1 MKKILVI
8 LLVFFLSVQPV
19 NAKDTSFELTDERGM
34 KGETIT
40 VKLEINDNPSFGI
53 LGATLDY
60 DETKLEYKSSKIIGL
75 DNAFMKDYDN
85 NNGQVMMY
93 AFCIDRDSLMDD
105 TGNIFEVEFEV
116 ISEEVEQSKIKLE
129 ITDFAIDETETLNYT
144 TKDSTITINQEIETV
159 SSSESI
165 SLKDEI
171 ESETEEIVE
180 WKSSNS
186 DVAKVD
192 ENGNVT
198 FKKNGDVTI
207 TATSNDNIIFEK
219 NYKVNN
225 KGFNNTL
232 MTIGGIIIGVIIIAL
247 ATFYIIKRKKKN
259 GKKES

>member
-144 TKDSTITINQEIETV
+144 TKDSTITINRKTETV
-159 SSSESI
+159 SSSENI

-171 ESETEEIVE
+171 EGQDEEDIK
-180 WKSSNS
+180 WHSSNT
-186 DVAKVD
+186 DVATVD

-198 FKKNGDVTI
+198 FKNNGEVTI

-219 NYKVNN
+219 NYEVDN
-225 KGFNNTL
+225 KGSNNTL
-232 MTIGGIIIGVIIIAL
+232 IIGGILVGVIIIAL
-247 ATFYIIKRKKKN
+247 ITFYVIKRIKKN
-259 GKKES
+259 GKKEN

>member
-116 ISEEVEQSKIKLE
+116 ISEEVEKSKIKLE

-144 TKDSTITINQEIETV
+144 TKDSTITINRKTETV
-159 SSSESI
+159 SSSENI

-171 ESETEEIVE
+171 EGQDEEDIK
-180 WKSSNS
+180 WHSSNT
-186 DVAKVD
+186 DVATVD

-198 FKKNGDVTI
+198 FKNNGEVTI
-207 TATSNDNIIFEK
+207 TATSEDNIIFEK
-219 NYKVNN
+219 NYEVDN
-225 KGFNNTL
+225 KGSNNTL
-232 MTIGGIIIGVIIIAL
+232 IIGGILVGVIIIAL
-247 ATFYIIKRKKKN
+247 ITFYVIKRIKKN

>member
-116 ISEEVEQSKIKLE
+116 ISEEVEKSKIKLE

-225 KGFNNTL
+225 KGFNNIL

>member
-116 ISEEVEQSKIKLE
+116 ISEEVEKSKIKLE

-144 TKDSTITINQEIETV
+144 TKDSTITINRKTETV

-171 ESETEEIVE
+171 EGQDEENIK
-180 WKSSNS
+180 WHSSNT
-186 DVAKVD
+186 DVATVD

-198 FKKNGDVTI
+198 FKNNGEVTI

-219 NYKVNN
+219 DYEVDN
-225 KGFNNTL
+225 KGSNNTL
-232 MTIGGIIIGVIIIAL
+232 MIIGGIIVGVIIIAL
-247 ATFYIIKRKKKN
+247 ITFYIIKRKKKN

>member
-144 TKDSTITINQEIETV
+144 TKDSTITINRKTETV
-159 SSSESI
+159 SSSENI

-171 ESETEEIVE
+171 EGQDEEDIK
-180 WKSSNS
+180 WHSSNT
-186 DVAKVD
+186 DVATVD

-198 FKKNGDVTI
+198 FKNNGEVTI
-207 TATSNDNIIFEK
+207 TATSEDNIIFEK
-219 NYKVNN
+219 NYEVDN
-225 KGFNNTL
+225 KGSNNTL
-232 MTIGGIIIGVIIIAL
+232 IIGGILVGVIIIAL
-247 ATFYIIKRKKKN
+247 ITFYVIKRIKKN

>member
-144 TKDSTITINQEIETV
+144 TKDSTITINRKTETV
-159 SSSESI
+159 SSSENI

-171 ESETEEIVE
+171 EGQDEEDIK
-180 WKSSNS
+180 WHSSNT
-186 DVAKVD
+186 DVATVD

-198 FKKNGDVTI
+198 FKNNGEVTI
-207 TATSNDNIIFEK
+207 TATSEDNIIFEK
-219 NYKVNN
+219 NYEVDN
-225 KGFNNTL
+225 KGSNNTL
-232 MTIGGIIIGVIIIAL
+232 IIGGILVGVIIIAL

>member
-159 SSSESI
+159 SSSENI

-171 ESETEEIVE
+171 EGQDEEDIK
-180 WKSSNS
+180 WHSSNT
-186 DVAKVD
+186 DVATVD

-198 FKKNGDVTI
+198 FKNNGEVTI

-219 NYKVNN
+219 DYEVDN
-225 KGFNNTL
+225 KGSNNTL
-232 MTIGGIIIGVIIIAL
+232 MIIGGIIVGVIIIAL
-247 ATFYIIKRKKKN
+247 ITFYIIKRVKKN

>member
-8 LLVFFLSVQPV
+8 LLVFFLSILPV

-34 KGETIT
+34 KGDVIT
-40 VKLEINDNPSFGI
+40 VKLKVNNNPSFGI
-53 LGATLDY
+53 LGAILDY

-75 DNAFMKDYDN
+75 DNAFMKDDN
-85 NNGQVMMY
+85 NNNGKVIMY
-93 AFCIDRDSLMDD
+93 AFCINRDSLMND
-105 TGNIFEVEFEV
+105 TGDIYEVEFEV
-116 ISEEVEQSKIKLE
+116 ISEEVEKSKIKLD

-219 NYKVNN
+219 NYEVDN
-225 KGFNNTL
+225 KGSNNTL
-232 MTIGGIIIGVIIIAL
+232 IIGGILVGVIIIAL
-247 ATFYIIKRKKKN
+247 ITFYVIKRIKKN

>member
-1 MKKILVI
+1 MKKVLVI
-8 LLVFFLSVQPV
+8 LLVFFLSILPV

-34 KGETIT
+34 KGDVIT
-40 VKLEINDNPSFGI
+40 VKLKVNNNPSFGI
-53 LGATLDY
+53 LGAILDY

-75 DNAFMKDYDN
+75 DNAFMKDDN
-85 NNGQVMMY
+85 NNNGKVIMY
-93 AFCIDRDSLMDD
+93 AFCINRDSLMND
-105 TGNIFEVEFEV
+105 TGDIYEVEFEV
-116 ISEEVEQSKIKLE
+116 ISEEVEKSKIKLE

-144 TKDSTITINQEIETV
+144 TKDSTITINQKIETV

-198 FKKNGDVTI
+198 FKKNGEVTI
-207 TATSNDNIIFEK
+207 TATSEDNIIFEK

>member
-144 TKDSTITINQEIETV
+144 TKDSTITINRKTETV
-159 SSSESI
+159 SSSENI

-171 ESETEEIVE
+171 EGQDEEDIK
-180 WKSSNS
+180 WHSSNT
-186 DVAKVD
+186 DVATVD

-198 FKKNGDVTI
+198 FKNNGEVTI

-219 NYKVNN
+219 NYEVDN
-225 KGFNNTL
+225 KGSNNTL
-232 MTIGGIIIGVIIIAL
+232 IIGGILVGVIIIAL
-247 ATFYIIKRKKKN
+247 ITFYVIKRIKKN

>member
-116 ISEEVEQSKIKLE
+116 ISEEVEKSKIKLE

-144 TKDSTITINQEIETV
+144 TKDSTITINRKTETV
-159 SSSESI
+159 SSSENI

-171 ESETEEIVE
+171 EGQDEEDIK
-180 WKSSNS
+180 WHSSNT
-186 DVAKVD
+186 DVATVD

-198 FKKNGDVTI
+198 FKNNGEVTI
-207 TATSNDNIIFEK
+207 TATSEDNIIFEK
-219 NYKVNN
+219 NYEVDN
-225 KGFNNTL
+225 KGSNNTL
-232 MTIGGIIIGVIIIAL
+232 IIGGILVGVIIIAL

>member
-8 LLVFFLSVQPV
+8 LLVFFLSILPV

-34 KGETIT
+34 KGDVIT
-40 VKLEINDNPSFGI
+40 VKLKVNNNPSFGI
-53 LGATLDY
+53 LGAILDY

-75 DNAFMKDYDN
+75 DNAFMKDDN
-85 NNGQVMMY
+85 NNNGKVIMY
-93 AFCIDRDSLMDD
+93 AFCINRDSLMND
-105 TGNIFEVEFEV
+105 TGDIYEVEFEV
-116 ISEEVEQSKIKLE
+116 ISEEVEKSKIKLE

-219 NYKVNN
+219 NYEVDN
-225 KGFNNTL
+225 KGSNNTL
-232 MTIGGIIIGVIIIAL
+232 IIGGILVGVIIIAL
-247 ATFYIIKRKKKN
+247 ITFYVIKRIKKN